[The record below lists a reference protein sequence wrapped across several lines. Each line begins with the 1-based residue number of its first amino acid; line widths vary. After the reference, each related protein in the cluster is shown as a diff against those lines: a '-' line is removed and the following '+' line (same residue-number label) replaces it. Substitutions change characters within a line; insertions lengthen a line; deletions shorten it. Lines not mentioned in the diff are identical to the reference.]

1 MILSKTKRLA
11 IDAMLAA
18 MFFVLS
24 LFSIN
29 LPGMKITLDSLP
41 ILIAAMLLGPVDG
54 LAVGLVGS
62 FLNQMIT
69 YGFTATTLLWILP
82 AGLRGLLV
90 GLYAKR
96 RAFSLSVPQTIFIT
110 VVTALFVTALN
121 TFIMYVDS
129 KVYSYPFAA
138 TLPTVALRIVA
149 GIVTAVVFSLILP
162 SLLSALRRILG
173 KEKDPAS
180 PAE

>member
-1 MILSKTKRLA
+1 
-11 IDAMLAA
+11 
-18 MFFVLS
+18 
-24 LFSIN
+24 
-29 LPGMKITLDSLP
+29 
-41 ILIAAMLLGPVDG
+41 MLL
-54 LAVGLVGS
+54 
-62 FLNQMIT
+62 QH
-69 YGFTATTLLWILP
+69 P
-82 AGLRGLLV
+82 AGFYPLQLLLV
-90 GLYAKR
+90 VDR
-96 RAFSLSVPQTIFIT
+96 ELSVDKDISDAFRILQRIFIT

-173 KEKDPAS
+173 KEKDPAA